1 MFNFFFKQ
9 TEPLYIY
16 GKGTGPWGQLE
27 KEWLSF
33 TKEKLRFPLK
43 KYLKRAVYSIFY
55 GAEPEKVAS
64 LIKEEASSEEEAKTL
79 LSFFLQS
86 KLNQVLYEIKKNM
99 QLAVLGGCLFPL
111 NPDILEKF
119 KDPKWK
125 IRSKYA
131 YLIQE
136 YEILLISNIIN
147 TMKRVDQV
155 NFQVWSHEHDGLCI
169 VLEKT
174 QEIEEFKKE
183 LEKHTMLTQL
193 KLGTLRKPFTWKWNY
208 VSS

>member
-1 MFNFFFKQ
+1 MYMKKEKKREHIKKLNELSQKLRIIEVDLVDCQITIMFNFFFKQ

-119 KDPKWK
+119 KDPK
-125 IRSKYA
+125 
-131 YLIQE
+131 
-136 YEILLISNIIN
+136 
-147 TMKRVDQV
+147 
-155 NFQVWSHEHDGLCI
+155 
-169 VLEKT
+169 
-174 QEIEEFKKE
+174 
-183 LEKHTMLTQL
+183 
-193 KLGTLRKPFTWKWNY
+193 
-208 VSS
+208 